1 MEEAK
6 SKEGQSFGSTEAG
19 PPRRNSAS
27 RFDTTSGQ
35 KLPKD
40 AAAALVLGAPAGS
53 VLALSGIDG
62 ESLRMLLDQV
72 EPQQCA
78 RRALFTRIA
87 AAPTAEAIVER
98 IIDLLAETA
107 LRLWPV
113 WFTDVNFGGCRN
125 DMLGRLA
132 VSVTARRAATEIAG
146 LSPSWAEAATRHA
159 LSARSPRVSGTLAA
173 IEIAQLALAI
183 NRSGLVLV
191 ADVGLAAD
199 VNSAALVHALEWIAR
214 HSGGA
219 VVALF
224 AELPSNA
231 PPFDRILYG
240 ARTVAAEADAAP
252 VTIEPD
258 DAGRATAGAWLAPWR
273 GLPHPLS
280 SIELC
285 LAKALDADAELAPLF
300 VFNKPIDTVRGSRPK
315 VDLAWMEGRLV
326 IEIDGYE
333 SHGNR
338 LAFMYDRHRDYELSL
353 SCYTVL
359 RLANDEIAQDVEK
372 AIEKIRDLVRLCRT
386 RAALE
391 G

>member
-6 SKEGQSFGSTEAG
+6 CRQGQSFGATDAG
-19 PPRRNSAS
+19 PPRRKSPSLFN
-27 RFDTTSGQ
+27 TTSEQ

-40 AAAALVLGAPAGS
+40 AAAALVLGAPPGS

-87 AAPTAEAIVER
+87 PAPTTEAIVEQ

-113 WFTDVNFGGCRN
+113 WFTDVSFRGCRD

-159 LSARSPRVSGTLAA
+159 LSRR
-173 IEIAQLALAI
+173 
-183 NRSGLVLV
+183 
-191 ADVGLAAD
+191 
-199 VNSAALVHALEWIAR
+199 
-214 HSGGA
+214 
-219 VVALF
+219 
-224 AELPSNA
+224 
-231 PPFDRILYG
+231 
-240 ARTVAAEADAAP
+240 
-252 VTIEPD
+252 
-258 DAGRATAGAWLAPWR
+258 
-273 GLPHPLS
+273 
-280 SIELC
+280 
-285 LAKALDADAELAPLF
+285 
-300 VFNKPIDTVRGSRPK
+300 
-315 VDLAWMEGRLV
+315 M
-326 IEIDGYE
+326 
-333 SHGNR
+333 
-338 LAFMYDRHRDYELSL
+338 
-353 SCYTVL
+353 
-359 RLANDEIAQDVEK
+359 
-372 AIEKIRDLVRLCRT
+372 